1 MYTVIKNGSRIV
13 VKFHNLELR
22 QYRIEGMT
30 YEVGKGK
37 GRRLFVNVSIPWLT
51 WSTHEQQCAEEI
63 LEALRV
69 VAKWQGDLQDKQ
81 PTLNAHAHKP
91 TIYRNNSLVDQKIRY
106 PIYANTSAP
115 YVQFNRD
122 DSGVRWDVHGQYLS
136 DSLPGV
142 CATFIA
148 LRRLA
153 TEVKSLKY
161 VDRFGEFAEERE

>member
-1 MYTVIKNGSRIV
+1 MYVVIKNGSRIV
-13 VKFHNLELR
+13 VKFNASELR
-22 QYRIEGMT
+22 QYSITGYT

-51 WSTHEQQCAEEI
+51 WNTHEQECAAEI
-63 LEALRV
+63 LEALRM

-81 PTLNAHAHKP
+81 PTLNSHAHKP

-106 PIYANTSAP
+106 PIYANTSYP
-115 YVQFNRD
+115 YVQFERFD
-122 DSGVRWDVHGQYLS
+122 GGVRWDVHGQFLS

-148 LRRLA
+148 LQKLA
-153 TEVKSLKY
+153 AEVRNLKHVSKY
-161 VDRFGEFAEERE
+161 GEHAEERR